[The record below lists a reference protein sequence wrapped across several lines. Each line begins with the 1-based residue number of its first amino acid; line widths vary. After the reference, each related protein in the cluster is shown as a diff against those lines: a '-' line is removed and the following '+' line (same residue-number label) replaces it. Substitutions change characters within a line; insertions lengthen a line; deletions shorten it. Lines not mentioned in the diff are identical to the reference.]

1 MCIGLFRG
9 IDCIRLRVGTGYL
22 RMLLR
27 KFAVQLAD
35 LQMLEIRKGI
45 FRFLAHR

>member
-1 MCIGLFRG
+1 MCIGLFKG
-9 IDCIRLRVGTGYL
+9 IDCIRPRFGKGYL

-27 KFAVQLAD
+27 KSVVQLAD